1 MCLCTQKG
9 ATTHDELVVPA
20 VSGDLPS
27 DSQVIFVLGKKS
39 NTARKQ
45 PVVGAPRLAS
55 VCVRSSAQEAG
66 LLSLSSLQW
75 LIEHMRHVRRCLCCL
90 PAGGP
95 GCGKGTQCERIK
107 ARYQGVIHLSAGDLL
122 RDEVKSGS
130 QVGVA
135 CDALMKEGKLVP
147 VSVTIQLLKNA
158 MIKSGG
164 HVFLIDGFPRCV
176 RETCRATHTWHMH
189 CEHRQTGR
197 LAT

>member
-1 MCLCTQKG
+1 M
-9 ATTHDELVVPA
+9 
-20 VSGDLPS
+20 
-27 DSQVIFVLGKKS
+27 
-39 NTARKQ
+39 
-45 PVVGAPRLAS
+45 
-55 VCVRSSAQEAG
+55 
-66 LLSLSSLQW
+66 LLS
-75 LIEHMRHVRRCLCCL
+75 
-90 PAGGP
+90 GGP

-164 HVFLIDGFPRCV
+164 HAFLIDGFPRYADAQRV
-176 RETCRATHTWHMH
+176 VAMDH
-189 CEHRQTGR
+189 
-197 LAT
+197 